1 MELLTM
7 PSPSIKK
14 QTDLLNWLDEQRPA
28 MTELLEKVVNI
39 DSGSYNKK
47 GVDAV
52 GRAFEEWFEEE
63 GIPTDRVP
71 HGEFGDCIRAH
82 VSGGEGNQPL
92 LLMGH
97 RDTVFPDGEAERRP
111 FSIVGDIAYGPGV
124 ADMKAGLVMNAFVLA
139 AFKRFGGCPYPLIG
153 LYTSDEEI
161 ASPSSRPVIENE
173 ARNARAVFNAE
184 PGRESGNA
192 VIGRKGASFFKFRI
206 TGKSS
211 HSGGQHEKG
220 ISAIGELAAKVTE
233 LHKLT
238 DYEVGTTVNVGL
250 VSGGSAVNMVA
261 PLAEAEVDVRFKT
274 MEARDTVWKQISEI
288 LETAYVTGTVTEIT
302 ESRGFLPLTQSQE
315 SKQIFDVYTAAGA
328 DMGLTI
334 GGEFSGGSAD
344 SGFTAQV
351 GTPTVCATGPVGGRA
366 HTPEE
371 FMRLDTMV
379 PRAKTLALAIMRLGS

>member
-1 MELLTM
+1 M
-7 PSPSIKK
+7 PSPSVEK
-14 QTDLLNWLDEQRPA
+14 QTEILNWLDEQRPA
-28 MTELLEKVVNI
+28 MTELLERVVNI
-39 DSGSYNKK
+39 DSGSYNKE

-52 GRAFEEWFEEE
+52 GRAFEEWFEAE

-82 VSGGEGNQPL
+82 VSGGEGNRPV

-111 FSIVGDIAYGPGV
+111 FRIEGDIAYGPGV

-139 AFKRFGGCPYPLIG
+139 AFKRFGGSPYPLIG

-161 ASPSSRPVIENE
+161 ASPSSRPVIEDE
-173 ARNARAVFNAE
+173 ARNARVVFNAE

-192 VIGRKGASFFKFRI
+192 VIGRKGASFFKIKI
-206 TGKSS
+206 TGTPA
-211 HSGGQHEKG
+211 HSGVQHEKG
-220 ISAIGELAAKVTE
+220 ISAIGELAAKITE

-238 DYEVGTTVNVGL
+238 DYDIGTTVNVGI
-250 VSGGSAVNMVA
+250 VNGGNAVNMVA
-261 PLAEAEVDVRFKT
+261 PNAEAQVDVRFKT
-274 MEARDTVWKQISEI
+274 MESRDAVWERITEI
-288 LETAYVTGTVTEIT
+288 LETAYVPGTETEIT
-302 ESRGFLPLTQSQE
+302 ESRGFLPLTQSPE

-328 DMGLTI
+328 DVGLTI
-334 GGEFSGGSAD
+334 GGEFTGGSAD

-351 GTPTVCATGPVGGRA
+351 GAPTVCGTGPVGGRA

-379 PRAKTLALAIMRLGS
+379 PRAKTVALAIMRLGS

>member
-1 MELLTM
+1 M
-7 PSPSIKK
+7 PSPSVEK
-14 QTDLLNWLDEQRPA
+14 QTEILNWLDEQRPA
-28 MTELLEKVVNI
+28 MTKLLERVVNI
-39 DSGSYNKK
+39 DSGSYNKE

-52 GRAFEEWFEEE
+52 GRAFEEWFEAE

-82 VSGGEGNQPL
+82 VSGGEGNRPV

-111 FSIVGDIAYGPGV
+111 FRIEGDIAYGPGV

-139 AFKRFGGCPYPLIG
+139 AFKRFGGSPYPLIG

-161 ASPSSRPVIENE
+161 ASPSSRPVIEDE
-173 ARNARAVFNAE
+173 ARNARVVFNAE

-192 VIGRKGASFFKFRI
+192 VIGRKGASFFKIKI
-206 TGKSS
+206 TGTPA
-211 HSGGQHEKG
+211 HSGVQHEKG
-220 ISAIGELAAKVTE
+220 ISAIGELAAKITE

-238 DYEVGTTVNVGL
+238 DYDIGTTVNVGI
-250 VSGGSAVNMVA
+250 VNGGNAVNMVA
-261 PLAEAEVDVRFKT
+261 PNAEAQVDVRFKT
-274 MEARDTVWKQISEI
+274 MESRDAVWERITEI
-288 LETAYVTGTVTEIT
+288 LETAYVPGTETEIT
-302 ESRGFLPLTQSQE
+302 ESRGFLPLTQSPE
-315 SKQIFDVYTAAGA
+315 SRQMFDVYTAAGA
-328 DMGLTI
+328 DVGLTI
-334 GGEFSGGSAD
+334 GGEFTGGSAD

-351 GTPTVCATGPVGGRA
+351 GAPTVCGTGPVGGRA

-379 PRAKTLALAIMRLGS
+379 PRAKTVALAIMRLGS

>member
-1 MELLTM
+1 M
-7 PSPSIKK
+7 PSPSVEK
-14 QTDLLNWLDEQRPA
+14 QTEILNWLDEQRPA
-28 MTELLEKVVNI
+28 MTKLLERVVNI
-39 DSGSYNKK
+39 DSGSYNKE

-52 GRAFEEWFEEE
+52 GRAFEEWFEAE

-82 VSGGEGNQPL
+82 VSGGEGNRPV

-111 FSIVGDIAYGPGV
+111 FRIEGDIAYGPGV

-139 AFKRFGGCPYPLIG
+139 AFKRFGGSPYPLIG

-161 ASPSSRPVIENE
+161 ASPSSRPVIEDE
-173 ARNARAVFNAE
+173 ARNARVVFNAE

-192 VIGRKGASFFKFRI
+192 VIGRKGASFFKIKI
-206 TGKSS
+206 TGTPA
-211 HSGGQHEKG
+211 HSGVQHEKG
-220 ISAIGELAAKVTE
+220 ISAIGELAAKITE

-238 DYEVGTTVNVGL
+238 DYDIGTTVNVGI
-250 VSGGSAVNMVA
+250 VNGGNAVNMVA
-261 PLAEAEVDVRFKT
+261 PNAEAQVDVRFKT
-274 MEARDTVWKQISEI
+274 MESRDAVWERITEI
-288 LETAYVTGTVTEIT
+288 LETAYVPGTETEIT
-302 ESRGFLPLTQSQE
+302 ESRGFLPLTQSPE
-315 SKQIFDVYTAAGA
+315 SRQMFDVYTAAGA
-328 DMGLTI
+328 DIGLTI
-334 GGEFSGGSAD
+334 GGEFTGGSAD

-351 GTPTVCATGPVGGRA
+351 GAPTVCGTGPVGGRA

-379 PRAKTLALAIMRLGS
+379 PRAKTVALAIMRLSS

>member
-1 MELLTM
+1 M
-7 PSPSIKK
+7 PSPSVEK
-14 QTDLLNWLDEQRPA
+14 QTEILNWLDEQRPA
-28 MTELLEKVVNI
+28 MTKLLERVVNI
-39 DSGSYNKK
+39 DSGSYNKE

-52 GRAFEEWFEEE
+52 GRAFEEWFEAE

-82 VSGGEGNQPL
+82 VSGGEGNRPV

-111 FSIVGDIAYGPGV
+111 FRIEGDIAYGPGV

-139 AFKRFGGCPYPLIG
+139 AFKRFGGSPYPLIG

-161 ASPSSRPVIENE
+161 ASPSSRPVIEDE
-173 ARNARAVFNAE
+173 ARNARVVFNAE

-192 VIGRKGASFFKFRI
+192 VIGRKGASFFKIKI
-206 TGKSS
+206 TGTPA
-211 HSGGQHEKG
+211 HSGVQHEKG
-220 ISAIGELAAKVTE
+220 ISAIGELAAKITE

-238 DYEVGTTVNVGL
+238 DYDIGTTVNVGI
-250 VSGGSAVNMVA
+250 VNGGNAVNMVA
-261 PLAEAEVDVRFKT
+261 PNAEAQVDVRFKT
-274 MEARDTVWKQISEI
+274 MESRDAVWERITEI
-288 LETAYVTGTVTEIT
+288 LETAYVPGTETEIT
-302 ESRGFLPLTQSQE
+302 ESRGFLPLTQSPE
-315 SKQIFDVYTAAGA
+315 SRQMFDVYTAAGA
-328 DMGLTI
+328 DIGLTI
-334 GGEFSGGSAD
+334 GGEFTGGSAD

-351 GTPTVCATGPVGGRA
+351 GAPTVCGTGPVGGRA

-379 PRAKTLALAIMRLGS
+379 PRAKTVALAIMRLGS

>member
-1 MELLTM
+1 
-7 PSPSIKK
+7 
-14 QTDLLNWLDEQRPA
+14 
-28 MTELLEKVVNI
+28 
-39 DSGSYNKK
+39 
-47 GVDAV
+47 
-52 GRAFEEWFEEE
+52 
-63 GIPTDRVP
+63 
-71 HGEFGDCIRAH
+71 
-82 VSGGEGNQPL
+82 
-92 LLMGH
+92 
-97 RDTVFPDGEAERRP
+97 
-111 FSIVGDIAYGPGV
+111 
-124 ADMKAGLVMNAFVLA
+124 VLA

-173 ARNARAVFNAE
+173 ARNARVVFNAE

-206 TGKSS
+206 TGKSA

-220 ISAIGELAAKVTE
+220 ISAIGELAAKITE

-238 DYEVGTTVNVGL
+238 DYEVGTTLNVGL
-250 VSGGSAVNMVA
+250 VSGGNAVNMVA
-261 PLAEAEVDVRFKT
+261 PLAEAQVDVRFKT
-274 MEARDTVWKQISEI
+274 MEARDTVWKQISKI
-288 LETAYVTGTVTEIT
+288 LETAYVSGTVTEIT
-302 ESRGFLPLTQSQE
+302 ESRGFLPLTQSHE

-334 GGEFSGGSAD
+334 GGEFTGGSAD

-351 GTPTVCATGPVGGRA
+351 GAPTVCGTGPVGGRA

>member
-1 MELLTM
+1 M
-7 PSPSIKK
+7 PSPSVEK
-14 QTDLLNWLDEQRPA
+14 QTEILNWLDEQRPA
-28 MTELLEKVVNI
+28 MTKLLERVVNI
-39 DSGSYNKK
+39 DSGSYNKE

-52 GRAFEEWFEEE
+52 GRAFEEWFEAE

-82 VSGGEGNQPL
+82 VSGGEGNRPV

-111 FSIVGDIAYGPGV
+111 FRIEGDIAYGPGV

-139 AFKRFGGCPYPLIG
+139 AFKRFGGSPYPLIG

-161 ASPSSRPVIENE
+161 ASPSSRSVIEDE
-173 ARNARAVFNAE
+173 ARNAHVVFNAE

-192 VIGRKGASFFKFRI
+192 VIGRKGASFFKIKI
-206 TGKSS
+206 TGTPA
-211 HSGGQHEKG
+211 HSGVQHEKG
-220 ISAIGELAAKVTE
+220 ISAIGELAAKITE

-238 DYEVGTTVNVGL
+238 DYDIGTTVNVGI
-250 VSGGSAVNMVA
+250 VNGGNAVNMVA
-261 PLAEAEVDVRFKT
+261 PNAEAQVDVRFKT
-274 MEARDTVWKQISEI
+274 MESRDAVWERITEI
-288 LETAYVTGTVTEIT
+288 LETAYVPGTETEIT
-302 ESRGFLPLTQSQE
+302 ESRGFLPLTQSPE
-315 SKQIFDVYTAAGA
+315 SRQMFDVYTAAGA
-328 DMGLTI
+328 DIGLTI
-334 GGEFSGGSAD
+334 GGEFTGGSAD

-351 GTPTVCATGPVGGRA
+351 GAPTVCGTGPVGGRA

-379 PRAKTLALAIMRLGS
+379 PRAKTVALAIMRLGS

>member
-1 MELLTM
+1 M
-7 PSPSIKK
+7 PSPSVEK
-14 QTDLLNWLDEQRPA
+14 QTEILNWLDEQRPA
-28 MTELLEKVVNI
+28 MTELLERVVNI
-39 DSGSYNKK
+39 DSGSYNKE

-52 GRAFEEWFEEE
+52 GRAFEEWFEAE

-82 VSGGEGNQPL
+82 VSGGEGNRPV

-111 FSIVGDIAYGPGV
+111 FRIEGDIAYGPGV

-139 AFKRFGGCPYPLIG
+139 AFKRFGGSPYPLIG

-161 ASPSSRPVIENE
+161 ASPSSRPVIEDE
-173 ARNARAVFNAE
+173 ARNARVVFNAE

-192 VIGRKGASFFKFRI
+192 VIGRKGASFFKIKI
-206 TGKSS
+206 TGTPA
-211 HSGGQHEKG
+211 HSGVQHEKG
-220 ISAIGELAAKVTE
+220 ISAIGELAAKITE

-238 DYEVGTTVNVGL
+238 DYDIGTTVNVGI
-250 VSGGSAVNMVA
+250 VNGGNAVNMVA
-261 PLAEAEVDVRFKT
+261 PNAEAQVDVRFKT
-274 MEARDTVWKQISEI
+274 MESRDAVWERITEI
-288 LETAYVTGTVTEIT
+288 LETAYVPGTETEIT
-302 ESRGFLPLTQSQE
+302 ESRGFLPLTQSPE
-315 SKQIFDVYTAAGA
+315 SRQMFDVYTAAGA
-328 DMGLTI
+328 DVGLTI
-334 GGEFSGGSAD
+334 GGEFTGGSAD

-351 GTPTVCATGPVGGRA
+351 GAPTVCGTGPVGGRA

-379 PRAKTLALAIMRLGS
+379 PRAKTVALAIMRLSS

>member
-1 MELLTM
+1 
-7 PSPSIKK
+7 
-14 QTDLLNWLDEQRPA
+14 
-28 MTELLEKVVNI
+28 VVNI
-39 DSGSYNKK
+39 DSGSYNKE

-52 GRAFEEWFEEE
+52 GRAFEEWFEAE

-82 VSGGEGNQPL
+82 VSGGEGNRPV

-111 FSIVGDIAYGPGV
+111 FRIEGDIAYGPGV

-139 AFKRFGGCPYPLIG
+139 AFKRFGGSPYPLIG

-161 ASPSSRPVIENE
+161 ASPSSRPVIEDE
-173 ARNARAVFNAE
+173 ARNARVVFNAE

-192 VIGRKGASFFKFRI
+192 VIGRKGASFFKIKI
-206 TGKSS
+206 TGTPA
-211 HSGGQHEKG
+211 HSGVQHEKG
-220 ISAIGELAAKVTE
+220 ISAIGELAAKITE

-238 DYEVGTTVNVGL
+238 DYDIGTTVNVGI
-250 VSGGSAVNMVA
+250 VNGGNAVNMVA
-261 PLAEAEVDVRFKT
+261 PNAEAQVDVRFKT
-274 MEARDTVWKQISEI
+274 MESRDAVWERITEI
-288 LETAYVTGTVTEIT
+288 LETAYVPGTETEIT
-302 ESRGFLPLTQSQE
+302 ESRGFLPLTQSPE
-315 SKQIFDVYTAAGA
+315 SRQMFDVYTAAGA
-328 DMGLTI
+328 DIGLTI
-334 GGEFSGGSAD
+334 GGEFTGGSAD

-351 GTPTVCATGPVGGRA
+351 GAPTVCGTGPVGGRA

-379 PRAKTLALAIMRLGS
+379 PRAKTVALAIMRLSS

>member
-1 MELLTM
+1 M
-7 PSPSIKK
+7 PSATPE
-14 QTDLLNWLDEQRPA
+14 QQAAVLGWLDQQRPA
-28 MTELLEKVVNI
+28 MTALLETLVNI
-39 DSGSYNKK
+39 DSGSYNKA

-52 GRAFEEWFEEE
+52 GKAIEDWFAAE
-63 GIPTDRVP
+63 GIATDRVP

-82 VSGGEGNQPL
+82 VSGGEGNRPV

-97 RDTVFPDGEAERRP
+97 RDTVFPDGEAGRRP
-111 FSIVGDIAYGPGV
+111 FTVQGDIAYGPGV

-139 AFKRFGGCPYPLIG
+139 AFKRFGGAPYPLTG

-161 ASPSSRPVIENE
+161 ASPSSRPVIETE

-184 PGRESGNA
+184 PGRESGN
-192 VIGRKGASFFKFRI
+192 VVTGRKGASFFKFRI
-206 TGKSS
+206 TGVPA

-220 ISAIGELAAKVTE
+220 ISAIGELAAKITA
-233 LHKLT
+233 LHALT
-238 DYEVGTTVNVGL
+238 DYEVGTTVNVGI

-261 PLAEAEVDVRFKT
+261 PHAEAGVDVRFKT
-274 MEARDTVWKQISEI
+274 MAARDAVWERITRI
-288 LETAYVTGTVTEIT
+288 LETATIPGTTAEIT
-302 ESRGFLPLTQSQE
+302 ESRGFLPLTQSPE
-315 SKQIFDVYTAAGA
+315 SKAIFDVYTRAGA
-328 DMGLTI
+328 ECGLTI

-351 GTPTVCATGPVGGRA
+351 GAPTVCGTGPVGGRA

-379 PRAKTLALAIMRLGS
+379 PRAKTVALAIMRLGA

>member
-1 MELLTM
+1 M
-7 PSPSIKK
+7 PSPSVEK
-14 QTDLLNWLDEQRPA
+14 QTEILNWLDEQRPA
-28 MTELLEKVVNI
+28 MTELLERVVNI
-39 DSGSYNKK
+39 DSGSYNKE

-52 GRAFEEWFEEE
+52 GRAFEEWFEAE

-82 VSGGEGNQPL
+82 VSGGEGNRPV

-111 FSIVGDIAYGPGV
+111 FRIEGDIAYGPGV

-139 AFKRFGGCPYPLIG
+139 AFKRFGGSPYPLIG

-161 ASPSSRPVIENE
+161 ASPSSRSVIEDE
-173 ARNARAVFNAE
+173 ARNAHVVFNAE

-192 VIGRKGASFFKFRI
+192 VIGRKGASFFKIKI
-206 TGKSS
+206 TGTPA
-211 HSGGQHEKG
+211 HSGVQHEKG
-220 ISAIGELAAKVTE
+220 ISAIGELAAKITE

-238 DYEVGTTVNVGL
+238 DYDIGTTVNVGI
-250 VSGGSAVNMVA
+250 VSGGNAVNMVA
-261 PLAEAEVDVRFKT
+261 PNAEAQVDVRFKT
-274 MEARDTVWKQISEI
+274 MESRDAVWERITEI
-288 LETAYVTGTVTEIT
+288 LETAYVPGTETEIT
-302 ESRGFLPLTQSQE
+302 ESRGFLPLTQSPE
-315 SKQIFDVYTAAGA
+315 SRQMFDVYTAAGA
-328 DMGLTI
+328 DVGLTI
-334 GGEFSGGSAD
+334 GGEFTGGSAD

-351 GTPTVCATGPVGGRA
+351 GAPTVCGTGPVGGRA

-379 PRAKTLALAIMRLGS
+379 PRAKTVALAIMRLGS